1 MAGDASAGARTPGL
15 RRVRIVQRSLR
26 RKRSPKTDALNGGR
40 AVHGCQRDPE
50 TPTVQMLG

>member
-1 MAGDASAGARTPGL
+1 MAGDASAGARTPGR